1 MLPRLHLNCADL
13 SEPRMQL
20 APQSAAFSGAATK
33 RVVPHLVLLWGRLAI
48 WLLRVAALAI
58 GPLLLLLPVL
68 LRRVALVVP
77 LWRPARVA
85 CTQVGDSG

>member
-33 RVVPHLVLLWGRLAI
+33 RVVPHLVLLRRRLAI

-58 GPLLLLLPVL
+58 GPLLLLPVL

-85 CTQVGDSG
+85 CTQAGDSG